1 MYGAPSGPST
11 GRGARY
17 GEVVGDGAQTD
28 EIDWLSSGEAARR
41 LGIAT
46 RTLYRLID
54 DGQVPAYR
62 FGRVIR
68 LQRVDV
74 DDYIERCRIEPGSL
88 DMRDPSGT
96 SGVSES

>member
-1 MYGAPSGPST
+1 M
-11 GRGARY
+11 
-17 GEVVGDGAQTD
+17 GDAEQTD

-54 DGQVPAYR
+54 DGQVPAYK

-68 LQRVDV
+68 LQRRDV
-74 DDYIERCRIEPGSL
+74 DDYIERCRIEPGTL
-88 DMRDPSGT
+88 DTAPSPDPRA
-96 SGVSES
+96 VSDS

>member
-1 MYGAPSGPST
+1 M
-11 GRGARY
+11 
-17 GEVVGDGAQTD
+17 GDGAQTD
-28 EIDWLSSGEAARR
+28 EIDWLSSGDAARR

-68 LQRVDV
+68 LQRGDV
-74 DDYIERCRIEPGSL
+74 DDYIERCRIVPGTL
-88 DMRDPSGT
+88 DTADPSGT
-96 SGVSES
+96 SGAGES